1 MMIKITEKC
10 SMGCIH
16 CMNNATPNGKH
27 MDFDTFQRVI
37 NFQKMYGGP
46 FCIITG
52 GEPTEHPEFM
62 AFLNYAAN
70 KLYGCYITVT
80 TNGVWMQSN
89 EDKIKYLCDHYGNQI
104 MFQVTSDK
112 RFYPT
117 QIDLSLPVFKYGNVV
132 VCEHVE
138 HIYPQGRAVDNNLEW
153 ESKCCK
159 CFNVRAITHQVV
171 FKDLSTIIG
180 MLAVKAKFCTPHIS
194 IDGHIK
200 LGESDLC
207 PNCSHID
214 KENHEIMDDILN
226 FRCNGCSLVNQNV
239 PKEYLSIIGED

>member
-27 MDFDTFQRVI
+27 MDFDIFQRVVS
-37 NFQKMYGGP
+37 FQKQYGGP

-62 AFLNYAAN
+62 SFLCYAAN
-70 KLYGCYITVT
+70 QLYGCYITVT

-89 EDKIKYLCDHYGNQI
+89 EEKIKYLYDHYGNQV

-112 RFYPT
+112 EYYPT
-117 QIDLSLPVFKYGNVV
+117 HIDLSLPVFQYDNVV

-153 ESKCCK
+153 ESKASK
-159 CFNVRAITHQVV
+159 CFNVRAIAHQVK
-171 FKDLSTIIG
+171 FQDLRTIIG
-180 MLAVKAKFCTPHIS
+180 MLAVKGKFCTPHIA

-214 KENHEIMDDILN
+214 KTNAEIMDDIIN
-226 FRCNGCSLVNQNV
+226 FRCSKCHSINDKL
-239 PKEYLSIIGED
+239 PEEYLKVIGEV